1 MPLITLV
8 CYLSRNFRFQAAF
21 VIYGVIFLFRFLSFR
36 FIFGFLLDVSCW
48 MSPDSEV
55 IWIFV
60 AFLVMIEVVSD
71 TNVE

>member
-1 MPLITLV
+1 MML
-8 CYLSRNFRFQAAF
+8 FF
-21 VIYGVIFLFRFLSFR
+21 VLFH
-36 FIFGFLLDVSCW
+36 FGFVLDVSCW

-71 TNVE
+71 TNAEYIYIHPVL